1 MNLWKPVAPA
11 CWQGRDDSGEAANAL
26 RLFQTVTQAATFA
39 PEQHGGKTALLGFAC
54 DEGVKRN
61 QGRAG
66 AAKGPFALRK
76 ALANMASHAGHQHL
90 VDLGNIVA
98 RPEALEQ
105 AQQALHDAVLALSL
119 IHI

>member
-39 PEQHGGKTALLGFAC
+39 PEQHRGKRALLGFAC

-66 AAKGPFALRK
+66 AAKGPFALR
-76 ALANMASHAGHQHL
+76 
-90 VDLGNIVA
+90 
-98 RPEALEQ
+98 
-105 AQQALHDAVLALSL
+105 LSL
-119 IHI
+119 KHI